1 MVPGKVTL
9 FITVHC
15 YIHFYVRAF
24 SIAFAPS
31 ANNKNPQIGLKLA
44 LFARLYQLIETQPIQ
59 LFLRR
64 RNWFSAPLVRV
75 SP

>member
-15 YIHFYVRAF
+15 YIHFHVRAF

-31 ANNKNPQIGLKLA
+31 ANNKNPQIDLKLA
-44 LFARLYQLIETQPIQ
+44 LFARLY
-59 LFLRR
+59 
-64 RNWFSAPLVRV
+64 
-75 SP
+75 